1 MKIDQII
8 YSRRKTLAL
17 IVRADGTLLV
27 RAPQRANRLQIVQFV
42 ESKTDWIRRTQEKI
56 KRLPPPAP
64 ARQYKPG
71 ESFLYLGKSYRLEIV
86 DKATTRLS
94 LKDRFYLSK
103 KSLPS
108 APTVFTAWYKR
119 RAREVL
125 TARVQ
130 QYAAQLG
137 LKVSQVKITSA
148 RTRWGSCSA
157 KGNLSFTW
165 RLVMAPPPVI
175 DYVVVHELAH
185 LRERNHSKRFWS
197 LVQSYMPDYKTRQ
210 DWLKRNGAMLTL

>member
-27 RAPQRANRLQIVQFV
+27 RAPQHANRLQIVQFV
-42 ESKTDWIRRTQEKI
+42 ESKSDWIRRTQEKI
-56 KRLPPPAP
+56 KRLSPPAP

-86 DKATTRLS
+86 DKATTRLT
-94 LKDRFYLSK
+94 LKDRFYLAK
-103 KSLPS
+103 TAQPS
-108 APTVFTAWYKR
+108 APAVFTAWYKR

-125 TARVQ
+125 TARVR

-137 LKVSQVKITSA
+137 FKVNQVKITSA

-185 LRERNHSKRFWS
+185 LRERNHSKRFWA
-197 LVQSYMPDYKTRQ
+197 LVQSFMPDYKARQ
-210 DWLKRNGAMLTL
+210 DWLKRNGATLSL

>member
-27 RAPQRANRLQIVQFV
+27 RAPQRTNRLQIVQFV
-42 ESKTDWIRRTQEKI
+42 ESKADWVRRAQEKV
-56 KRLPPPAP
+56 KRLPSPAP
-64 ARQYKPG
+64 AREYKPG
-71 ESFLYLGKSYRLEIV
+71 EIFLYLGKSYRLEIV
-86 DKATTRLS
+86 DKASAALV
-94 LKDRFYLSK
+94 LKDRFYLAH
-103 KSLPS
+103 KSLPT
-108 APTVFTAWYKR
+108 AAAVFTAWYKR

-130 QYAAQLG
+130 QYATRLG
-137 LKVSQVKITSA
+137 FKVNHVRITSA
-148 RTRWGSCSA
+148 QRRWGSCSA
-157 KGNLSFTW
+157 KGTLCFTW

-197 LVQSYMPDYKTRQ
+197 LVQSFMPDYKTRQ
-210 DWLKRNGAMLTL
+210 DWLKRNGATLSL

>member
-17 IVRADGTLLV
+17 IMRADGTLLV
-27 RAPQRANRLQIVQFV
+27 RAPQRANRLQIAQFV
-42 ESKTDWIRRTQEKI
+42 ESKADWIRRAQEEV
-56 KRLPPPAP
+56 KRLPPPPP
-64 ARQYKPG
+64 AREYKPG
-71 ESFLYLGKSYRLEIV
+71 ESFLYLGKAYRLELV
-86 DKATTRLS
+86 EKATPALILR
-94 LKDRFYLSK
+94 DHFYLAK

-108 APTVFTAWYKR
+108 ASTAFTAWYKR

-137 LKVSQVKITSA
+137 FKVNQVKITSA
-148 RTRWGSCSA
+148 RTRWGSCSS
-157 KGNLSFTW
+157 KGTLSFTW

-185 LRERNHSKRFWS
+185 LRERNHSKHFWA
-197 LVQSYMPDYKTRQ
+197 LVQSYMPDYKARQ
-210 DWLKRNGAMLTL
+210 DWLKHNGATLSL

>member
-42 ESKTDWIRRTQEKI
+42 ESKADWIRRAQEKV
-56 KRLPPPAP
+56 KRLPPPAL
-64 ARQYKPG
+64 AREYKPG

-86 DKATTRLS
+86 AKASTALD
-94 LKDRFYLSK
+94 LKDRFYMAQ

-108 APTVFTAWYKR
+108 ARSMFTAWYKR

-130 QYAAQLG
+130 QYATKLG
-137 LKVSQVKITSA
+137 FKVNRVKITSA
-148 RTRWGSCSA
+148 QCRWGSCSA
-157 KGNLSFTW
+157 KGTLCFTW

-197 LVQSYMPDYKTRQ
+197 LVQSFMPDYKTRQ
-210 DWLKRNGAMLTL
+210 DWLKHNGATLSL